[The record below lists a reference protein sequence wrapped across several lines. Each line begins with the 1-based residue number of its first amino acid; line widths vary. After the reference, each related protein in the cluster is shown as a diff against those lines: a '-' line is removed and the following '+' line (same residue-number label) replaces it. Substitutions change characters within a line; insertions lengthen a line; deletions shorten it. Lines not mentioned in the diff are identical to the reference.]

1 MIQEKTTGSQQGID
15 SREGDFSPVDVLIIL
30 AKSKKLIIFF
40 PLVAVMVAIVVT
52 LLLPNVY
59 KASVTLLPPQQAQ
72 SATAAILSQLGGV
85 AGAAA
90 GVAGLKNPNDLY
102 VGMLK
107 SRTIAN
113 SLIEKYD
120 LKKVYD
126 LESLEK
132 TRAALES
139 NSLVSSAKDGLI
151 TITVEDK
158 NQKLVAKIANSYSE
172 ELLKLTRTLAITEAA
187 KRRLFFEQQLTLAK
201 NNLATAE
208 MLLKSALDVRGV
220 ISVDSDSR
228 AIVETVSR
236 LRAQVSAKEIQLNS
250 MDVFVTKNNQEYK
263 RIQAELISLR
273 AELSKL
279 ENGRVGE
286 VTPAQN
292 LNNQA
297 GLENIKIL
305 RDVKYYQMLYELLS
319 KQYEAAR
326 LDEAKDSSIIQVL
339 DPATEPERKSGPK
352 RAIIVIATFVGA
364 FLAALIWALLRESL
378 HVWLSKEENVR
389 KWENIKS
396 HLGTSKSKKIA

>member
-1 MIQEKTTGSQQGID
+1 MIHEKTAGSQQVME
-15 SREGDFSPVDVLIIL
+15 SPEGDFSPADVLIIL
-30 AKSKKLIIFF
+30 AKNKKIIIFF
-40 PLVAVMVAIVVT
+40 PLVALVVAIIIT
-52 LLLPNVY
+52 LLLPNIY

-72 SATAAILSQLGGV
+72 SATSALLSQLGGV

-113 SLIEKYD
+113 SLIAKYD

-126 LESLEK
+126 LESMEK

-158 NQKLVAKIANSYSE
+158 NQKLVAKIANSYAE
-172 ELLKLTRTLAITEAA
+172 ELLKLTKTLAVTEAA
-187 KRRLFFEQQLTLAK
+187 KRRLFFEQQLTLSK

-208 MLLKSALDVRGV
+208 MSLKSALDVRGV

-250 MDVFVTKNNQEYK
+250 MDAFVTKNNQDYK
-263 RIQAELISLR
+263 RVQEELASLR

-279 ENGRVGE
+279 ENGRSGE
-286 VTPAQN
+286 VTPARN
-292 LNNQA
+292 FSNQA

-305 RDVKYYQMLYELLS
+305 RDVKYFQMLYELLS

-352 RAIIVIATFVGA
+352 RAIIVIVTFVGA
-364 FLAALIWALLRESL
+364 FLAALTFALLRESL
-378 HVWLSKEENVR
+378 RVWLSQEGNAR
-389 KWENIKS
+389 KWEKIKS
-396 HLGTSKSKKIA
+396 HLGVSKPKKIA

>member
-1 MIQEKTTGSQQGID
+1 MIQEKTTGSQHGMEN
-15 SREGDFSPVDVLIIL
+15 REGDFSPVDVLIIL
-30 AKSKKLIIFF
+30 AKNKKLIIFF
-40 PLVAVMVAIVVT
+40 PLVAVLVAIVVT

-187 KRRLFFEQQLTLAK
+187 KRRLFFEQQLTMAK

-389 KWENIKS
+389 KWEKIKS

>member
-1 MIQEKTTGSQQGID
+1 MIQEKMTGSQHGMEN
-15 SREGDFSPVDVLIIL
+15 REGDFTPADVLIIL
-30 AKSKKLIIFF
+30 AKNKKLIIFF
-40 PLVAVMVAIVVT
+40 PLVAVIVAIVVT

-72 SATAAILSQLGGV
+72 STTAAILSQLGGV

-139 NSLVSSAKDGLI
+139 NSLISSAKDGLI

-187 KRRLFFEQQLTLAK
+187 KRRLFFEQQLTMAK

-263 RIQAELISLR
+263 RIRAELISLR

-378 HVWLSKEENVR
+378 HVWLSREENVR
-389 KWENIKS
+389 KWEKIKS
-396 HLGTSKSKKIA
+396 HLGTNKSKKIA

>member
-1 MIQEKTTGSQQGID
+1 MIQEKTTGSQHGMEN
-15 SREGDFSPVDVLIIL
+15 REGDFSPVDVLIIL
-30 AKSKKLIIFF
+30 AKNKKLIIFF

-187 KRRLFFEQQLTLAK
+187 KRRLFFEQQLTMAK

-389 KWENIKS
+389 KWEKIKS
-396 HLGTSKSKKIA
+396 HLGTSKAKKIA